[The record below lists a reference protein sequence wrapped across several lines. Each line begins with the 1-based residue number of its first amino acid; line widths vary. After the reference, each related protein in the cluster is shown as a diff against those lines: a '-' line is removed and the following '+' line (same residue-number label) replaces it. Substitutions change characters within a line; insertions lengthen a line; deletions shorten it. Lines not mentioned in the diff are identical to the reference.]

1 MPSGL
6 LLPTL
11 QSTTVQCYAG
21 LGRILIGPCNQRER
35 ATTAGMHTDTS
46 TDSRGA
52 NDRLAPPLVFAASR
66 HLQHHQR
73 GHQQS
78 CDQVQPGFGALSLM
92 LGRRSSQDV
101 HAEAALTSLTSYG
114 PTQGET
120 PVQQAWMRRDGT
132 VQQAAPMT
140 CADCEAWCCNTVNI
154 PNRSRP

>member
-1 MPSGL
+1 MPRQALPASAMPSGL

-11 QSTTVQCYAG
+11 QSTSVQCYAG
-21 LGRILIGPCNQRER
+21 LGLILIGPCNQRER

-78 CDQVQPGFGALSLM
+78 CDQVQPGFGALSLT
-92 LGRRSSQDV
+92 LGRRSSQQTCTQKLHLV
-101 HAEAALTSLTSYG
+101 HS
-114 PTQGET
+114 
-120 PVQQAWMRRDGT
+120 QATAPHRAKHPSSRHGCGRMGRCSKQRR
-132 VQQAAPMT
+132 
-140 CADCEAWCCNTVNI
+140 
-154 PNRSRP
+154 